1 MAAKTTLEAR
11 LSRLLRVEWRRER
24 PELVEPLVEA
34 VLARLGENP
43 SDISLRRWLSPQ
55 WVVLAAGRGS
65 RLDPSGRLNKNLD
78 VWFGSR
84 NTLQLACQYLPGD
97 RPPILV
103 VNPEMALRL
112 LRENI
117 PLDRAG
123 PIPPEALDKTQL
135 EKWTVPDAVIVL
147 QPVPNG
153 TGGALQAAHE
163 SLQASDAETI
173 GVAFGDEA
181 FLDRRLFLET
191 FLAHVLSGADATLCG
206 KRPESVEDKGGLFF
220 DEEGEFRGTIEW
232 YDMTPQEQE
241 WMRSRLAEGNAIT
254 NTGISFFRRLEVLKR
269 LDRLTPH
276 KGGTELHHV
285 DFFRIFYEEG
295 LKTHAHVYEGEIRS
309 GVNRWVNVV
318 EGEEALFAATRRALL
333 AAGVRVLADAKVTL
347 ETDTETW
354 LSEGRLGLGC
364 VLAGRVHMSRHT
376 TIGNYSYLENTTL
389 LGEVVIGGRTRLVGV
404 TARNLT
410 VADLDDGTPVSAP
423 LQTLNTLTELEE
435 CNLESVVVGE
445 GARLRGVKAAYTVI
459 PPHGSL
465 TGRRL
470 GLRRDPSLEMP
481 YLEIPPLYEFVR
493 EDYVPGMFLFGD
505 KQGSFDWEGLRA
517 HVLRMVRGEL
527 VPRAT
532 NDPKTQRLLR
542 KSVDMLLDARF
553 GETYL
558 MDALT
563 PEELWGVIFELSRL
577 ISGNKDPYW
586 REKRQS
592 RTMAL
597 NLLEQC
603 KPRSLSWEA
612 LWRLDIVANLIDFT
626 SARVLQRLEEQPTY
640 FAEAFQIALKT
651 PLAVDSLEEF
661 QARLL
666 DGSPKRLLWLTDNDG
681 EVVFDLWILSR
692 LAEAGHQITVAARS
706 CPASNDATVEDV
718 RKALEHP
725 LFLALRNAER
735 EGRFTLIASGSNTT
749 GTNLYRATPEFV
761 HALRD
766 ADIVF
771 AKGQGNWYT
780 LQGLKKDSFF
790 ALMSK
795 GVTAERSTGVI
806 SDPNAVVDGL
816 IFAFVPKES
825 NWNGPLNR
833 IAVGRRGE

>member
-1 MAAKTTLEAR
+1 MTVKTTVEAR
-11 LSRLLRVEWRRER
+11 LSRLLRIELRRES

-34 VLARLGENP
+34 AIARFGENP
-43 SDISLRRWLSPQ
+43 TDISLRRWISPQ
-55 WVVLAAGRGS
+55 WVILAAGRGS
-65 RLDPSGRLNKNLD
+65 RIDPSGRLNKNLD
-78 VWFGSR
+78 VWFGNR

-103 VNPEMALRL
+103 VNPEMASRL

-123 PIPPEALDKTQL
+123 PIPLEALDKTQL

-147 QPVPNG
+147 QPVQNG
-153 TGGALQAAHE
+153 TGGALQAAKE

-173 GVAFGDEA
+173 AVAFGDEA
-181 FLDRRLFLET
+181 FLDRRLFVET

-206 KRPESVEDKGGLFF
+206 KHPESVEGKGGLFF
-220 DEEGEFRGTIEW
+220 DEEGKFRGTIEW

-241 WMRSRLAEGNAIT
+241 WMRSRLAEGNAVT

-269 LDRLTPH
+269 MDRLTPH
-276 KGGTELHHV
+276 KRGTELHHV

-309 GVNRWVNVV
+309 GVNHWVNVV

-333 AAGVRVLADAKVTL
+333 AAGARVAADAKITL
-347 ETDTETW
+347 ETDTEKW
-354 LSEGRLGLGC
+354 LSERRLGRGC
-364 VLAGRVHMSRHT
+364 VFGGRIHMSRHT
-376 TIGNYSYLENTTL
+376 TIGNYCYIENATL
-389 LGEVVIGGRTRLVGV
+389 LEEVVIGGRTRLVGI
-404 TARNLT
+404 TARNLI
-410 VADLDDGTPVSAP
+410 VAESDDGTPVSAP
-423 LQTLNTLTELEE
+423 IRTLNTLTELRDCDFET
-435 CNLESVVVGE
+435 VVIGS
-445 GARLRGVKAAYTVI
+445 GAHLKRVKAAYTVI
-459 PPHGSL
+459 PPHL
-465 TGRRL
+465 TLSDQRL
-470 GLRRDPSLEMP
+470 GLKRDPSLGMP
-481 YLEIPPLYEFVR
+481 YLETPPLYEFVR
-493 EDYVPGMFLFGD
+493 KDYVPGMFLFGE

-517 HVLRMVRGEL
+517 HVLRMVRDEL
-527 VPRAT
+527 TPRAT
-532 NDPKTQRLLR
+532 TDPSTQHLLR
-542 KSVDMLLDARF
+542 ESVEMLLDARF

-577 ISGNKDPYW
+577 ITGNEDPY
-586 REKRQS
+586 RVEKRQS
-592 RTMAL
+592 RAMAL

-640 FAEAFQIALKT
+640 FAEAFQAALRA
-651 PLAVDSLEEF
+651 PLAVDSLDEF
-661 QARLL
+661 RARLL
-666 DGSPKRLLWLTDNDG
+666 DDSPKRLLWLTDNEG

-692 LAEAGHQITVAARS
+692 LAETGHHITVAARS
-706 CPASNDATVEDV
+706 CPVSNDATVEDV

-749 GTNLYRATPEFV
+749 GMNLYHATPEFV

-766 ADIVF
+766 AEIVF

-780 LQGLKKDSFF
+780 LQGLKKDCFF

-806 SDPNAVVDGL
+806 SDPNADVDGL
-816 IFAFVPKES
+816 IFAFVPQES
-825 NWNGPLNR
+825 EWNGPLNR
-833 IAVGRRGE
+833 IAVGKRGE